1 MKIQLELFARE
12 RMNLALLQN
21 RIPLIS
27 QLQIINDCENQLE
40 NLKLE
45 ISSDPEGVLS
55 AEIGI
60 STILPG
66 EKFVLENPLLS
77 HSWEFFKKINEKILG
92 RILLALK
99 DINGNIL
106 SQIHQDIEIEPG
118 NVWLGQ
124 QAPLELLVSHI
135 MPNSEIVQLINRK
148 AADFLQKMTG
158 NSALNGYQTK
168 DRERVYQT
176 AQAIYQAIREENII
190 LRSGVAMILAGAIGN
205 LIDRLLL
212 GEVVDF
218 LDFMIGD
225 LHWYVF
231 NFADSF
237 VTIGMGIILYD
248 AIILEKKRQAISN
261 E

>member
-1 MKIQLELFARE
+1 MKILFASAI
-12 RMNLALLQN
+12 MVLADQISKTVIRSTMTLYESITV
-21 RIPLIS
+21 IPGFFHLTYITNDGMAFGINFPFGIYIFSAIS
-27 QLQIINDCENQLE
+27 IILT
-40 NLKLE
+40 
-45 ISSDPEGVLS
+45 V
-55 AEIGI
+55 
-60 STILPG
+60 IL
-66 EKFVLENPLLS
+66 FWYL
-77 HSWEFFKKINEKILG
+77 W
-92 RILLALK
+92 
-99 DINGNIL
+99 
-106 SQIHQDIEIEPG
+106 
-118 NVWLGQ
+118 
-124 QAPLELLVSHI
+124 
-135 MPNSEIVQLINRK
+135 
-148 AADFLQKMTG
+148 T
-158 NSALNGYQTK
+158 
-168 DRERVYQT
+168 
-176 AQAIYQAIREENII
+176 IREENII